1 MRYRIPFIDD
11 TLDDT
16 ILGPFIDEL
25 EMIEYQRLQST
36 SSFVKGALRPVTF
49 FGDILL
55 AYLWIPTTI
64 AYSVSYALIQLA
76 RYTHGRIVYGASKL
90 PQSPEGI
97 SLENK
102 ILVM

>member
-36 SSFVKGALRPVTF
+36 SPILKEVLRPVTF

-64 AYSVSYALIQLA
+64 AYSVSCALIQLA
-76 RYTHGRIVYGASKL
+76 RYTHDRMVYGASNVS
-90 PQSPEGI
+90 QSPEGI
-97 SLENK
+97 SLEHK
-102 ILVM
+102 ILAM